1 MTQITSATGPPAYFY
16 SLVEK
21 KTSPPEKTEGMS
33 RVKSTQK
40 SMGFKWKNIS
50 LEYSTEKIELPKPHP
65 GLAPEQ
71 KFVHAMYEAGDIHK
85 LSSNSPQAF
94 NPGASDPGTASRA
107 YQKQKNMDLT
117 PPRPPMLQVY
127 A

>member
-1 MTQITSATGPPAYFY
+1 MTQITSATGPPAAFY

-21 KTSPPEKTEGMS
+21 KTSLPEKTEGMS
-33 RVKSTQK
+33 RVKSIQK

-50 LEYSTEKIELPKPHP
+50 LEYSTEKIELPKTPP

-71 KFVHAMYEAGDIHK
+71 KFVHAMHEAGDVHR
-85 LSSNSPQAF
+85 LSSSAPQAF
-94 NPGASDPGTASRA
+94 NPGTSDPGTAFRA

-117 PPRPPMLQVY
+117 PPGPPMLQAY